1 MRSVNE
7 LGKRVNS
14 ESGYSLWAMCY
25 NIHMAEFDGDFDGIR
40 VTEVSQ
46 REDGWTFLV
55 EVGQGDS
62 LIEYFVD
69 VDKDYWTRLTIRRI
83 EPAELVKVTFRF
95 LLEKEQ
101 KEVIMKKFN
110 LTDVAGHFPNYEN
123 EMRRML

>member
-1 MRSVNE
+1 
-7 LGKRVNS
+7 
-14 ESGYSLWAMCY
+14 
-25 NIHMAEFDGDFDGIR
+25 MAEFDEDSDGIR
-40 VTEVSQ
+40 ATEVSQ

-69 VDKDYWTRLTIRRI
+69 VDKDYWTRLTVRRI
-83 EPAELVKVTFRF
+83 EPAELVKATFRF

-110 LTDVAGHFPNYEN
+110 LADVAGHFPNYEN
-123 EMRRML
+123 EMRRMP